1 MAYNFDKVFYTYR
14 LVESVKIL
22 LGFHNS
28 PQTTDGVPVVNFAIL
43 SGVFGGTVAS
53 VVPELVLTRGV
64 RVLTGIAVAFVHR
77 VDFAI
82 NSSRTN
88 GTVAHV
94 TFRVRY
100 STYSSVLARVGIA
113 IVSAKFAI
121 FPVITL
127 LASALVA
134 RMHCGAHAAVLAGRG
149 RTKINLENIH
159 IGY

>member
-1 MAYNFDKVFYTYR
+1 M
-14 LVESVKIL
+14 
-22 LGFHNS
+22 
-28 PQTTDGVPVVNFAIL
+28 
-43 SGVFGGTVAS
+43 FGGTVAS

-64 RVLTGIAVAFVHR
+64 RVLTGIGVAFVHR

-82 NSSRTN
+82 NSSRAD
-88 GTVAHV
+88 GTVANV

-127 LASALVA
+127 LAGALVA
-134 RMHCGAHAAVLAGRG
+134 RMHCGAYAAVLAGRG
-149 RTKINLENIH
+149 RTKIDLEEILLVINEERTFSPKQTFLSQCLPINPALQLQ
-159 IGY
+159 